1 MTSVH
6 IAVVYDVIL
15 DSFPGCSDL
24 LDYKGHVTI
33 RSQRWECS
41 EKLEV

>member
-15 DSFPGCSDL
+15 DSFLGCSDL
-24 LDYKGHVTI
+24 LDYKGPV
-33 RSQRWECS
+33 SNQ
-41 EKLEV
+41 KLEVGMS